1 MPEVCAFL
9 EEMNQAAIDIGLK
22 GTFYD
27 SPHGLI
33 NWCNRSTAFDL
44 AKLSCQA
51 MKNSKFRQIVGTK
64 YYKVPKVISE
74 NLKNSRSYNWEN
86 T

>member
-1 MPEVCAFL
+1 L
-9 EEMNQAAIDIGLK
+9 DLGLK

-44 AKLSCQA
+44 AKLSCLA
-51 MKNSKFRQIVGTK
+51 MKQPKFRQIVGTK
-64 YYKVPKVISE
+64 YYKVPKVLSE
-74 NLKNSRSYNWEN
+74 THKNSRSYVWEN